1 MSASKPAQRNDLEI
15 DRAVRE
21 CRSALRSIAIFSF
34 IINILMLA
42 APLYML
48 QVIDRVLRS
57 GSGETLVLLTA
68 IACFAVLVMSVLDT
82 LRSAIAMRLGGWL
95 NSHLAPVYLES
106 NVRAQLQGDYSGVQ
120 TLHDLEQVQN
130 FVAHQGMAAFFDAPW
145 VPIFVIMIWMMHPML
160 GLIALLSASAL
171 FLLSLANEFAT
182 RGPSS
187 RADEAHMESMHI
199 ADVTIRNAEVVT
211 AMGFL
216 PAMIER
222 WREANTA
229 VADGYRIAGETAGH
243 ILSITKFVRY
253 GVQIAVLGAGAW
265 LVVQNAITTG
275 TMIAASI
282 LLGRALAPVEMA
294 LSGWKS
300 FISARLAYRRLKSH
314 LALYGPKPETA
325 LLPQPLGHLSVEN
338 LSYEA
343 PSNSAPILKNV
354 SFELEPGQALAVI
367 GASGAGKSTLCRLLV
382 GLAPPTHGEVRLDG
396 SPLQQWRRD
405 QLGRSLGFLP
415 QEVELFPGT
424 VFENI
429 ARMGPASDA
438 DVLEAAVRSHAHPM
452 ILRLPQ
458 GYDTFIGD
466 GGVRLSGGQRQRIGL
481 ARALFGGPCLVV
493 LDEPNA
499 NLDQAGEAALAEA
512 LKDMKKRGCALIIVG
527 HRPSTLAQADKIL
540 VLEDGAVSMFGDRDL
555 VLDAWSEAAANK
567 GGVDKFPSRQSGGPL
582 TALSRA
588 SERSNEAGAQ

>member
-1 MSASKPAQRNDLEI
+1 
-15 DRAVRE
+15 
-21 CRSALRSIAIFSF
+21 
-34 IINILMLA
+34 
-42 APLYML
+42 
-48 QVIDRVLRS
+48 
-57 GSGETLVLLTA
+57 
-68 IACFAVLVMSVLDT
+68 
-82 LRSAIAMRLGGWL
+82 
-95 NSHLAPVYLES
+95 
-106 NVRAQLQGDYSGVQ
+106 
-120 TLHDLEQVQN
+120 
-130 FVAHQGMAAFFDAPW
+130 
-145 VPIFVIMIWMMHPML
+145 
-160 GLIALLSASAL
+160 
-171 FLLSLANEFAT
+171 
-182 RGPSS
+182 
-187 RADEAHMESMHI
+187 MHI

-253 GVQIAVLGAGAW
+253 GVQIAILGAGAW

-294 LSGWKS
+294 LGGWKS

-314 LALYGPKPETA
+314 LALYGPKPEAA
-325 LLPQPLGHLSVEN
+325 LLPQPLGHLSVEG

-343 PSNSAPILKNV
+343 PSNGAPILKNV

-540 VLEDGAVSMFGDRDL
+540 VLEDGAVSMFGDRDF

-567 GGVDKFPSRQSGGPL
+567 GGVDKFPSRQSGGL
-582 TALSRA
+582 MTALSRA
-588 SERSNEAGAQ
+588 SERTNEAGAQ